1 MYKIELKPRA
11 QKFIAA
17 QSKKIQRQLIE
28 RIDSLAADPHPQGS
42 KLLHT
47 KERLYRLRSGAYR
60 IIYQVQYDKM
70 LVVIATIGHRSNVY
84 DHIDS

>member
-28 RIDSLAADPHPQGS
+28 RIESLGVAPHPRGS

-47 KERLYRLRSGAYR
+47 EERLYRLRSGAYR
-60 IIYQVQYDKM
+60 IIYQVQHDKL
-70 LVVIATIGHRSNVY
+70 LVVIASIGHRSSVY
-84 DHIDS
+84 DRIDS

>member
-28 RIDSLAADPHPQGS
+28 RVQSLAANPYPPGS
-42 KLLHT
+42 KLLHA
-47 KERLYRLRSGAYR
+47 KEKLYRLRSGAYR
-60 IIYQVQYDKM
+60 IIYQVQHDK
-70 LVVIATIGHRSNVY
+70 LVVVVATVGHRRDVY
-84 DHIDS
+84 DHL

>member
-17 QSKKIQRQLIE
+17 QSKKIQRQLIQ
-28 RIDSLAADPHPQGS
+28 RIESLAADPHPRGS

-47 KERLYRLRSGAYR
+47 KERLYRVRSGSYR
-60 IIYQVQYDKM
+60 IIYQVQHDK
-70 LVVIATIGHRSNVY
+70 LIVAVATVGHRRDVY
-84 DHIDS
+84 ERL